1 MRTAVAE
8 VPASDGCAVLELRQ
22 YTLKRG
28 QRDAL
33 VWLFE
38 NFLIEPQEAAGMQ
51 VLGQFQDLDDPDRFV
66 WLRGFPDMACR
77 AQSLQAF
84 YGGPVWATHREAAN
98 GTMIDSDDVLLLR
111 PAGAGFTFEGGV
123 RGARASGPRPP
134 ARFEVVVCPVE
145 AHTEDQVRRWF
156 QTRLAPQLRAEGA
169 DVMGAFV
176 TEPAANTFPRLPVRE
191 GERVFVW
198 ITRFDSAA
206 ALAGW
211 ESRRETSAGWRR
223 DDAALRAM
231 LAGPPTVLR
240 LAPTA
245 RSRLGAP

>member
-1 MRTAVAE
+1 MNTAVAE
-8 VPASDGCAVLELRQ
+8 TPTLTGCAVVELRQ

-28 QRDAL
+28 QREAL

-51 VLGQFQDLDDPDRFV
+51 VIGQFQDLDDPDRFV
-66 WLRGFPDMACR
+66 WLRGFPDMPRR
-77 AQSLQAF
+77 AEALQAF
-84 YGGPVWATHREAAN
+84 YGGPVWTAHRDAAN

-111 PAGAGFTFEGGV
+111 PVGAGFALDGLD
-123 RGARASGPRPP
+123 RAARASAPRSP
-134 ARFEVVVCPVE
+134 ARVEAVVCPVE
-145 AHTEDQVRRWF
+145 AHSEEPVRRWF
-156 QTRLAPQLRAEGA
+156 EARIAPLLRANGA
-169 DVMGAFV
+169 EVLGAYA
-176 TEPAANTFPRLPVRE
+176 TETAANTFPRLPVRE
-191 GERVFVW
+191 GERVFAW
-198 ITRFDSAA
+198 FARFDSAA

-211 ESRRETSAGWRR
+211 EQRRESLADWRR
-223 DDAALRAM
+223 DHAALRAM

>member
-1 MRTAVAE
+1 MNTAVSE
-8 VPASDGCAVLELRQ
+8 SPVSTRCAVLELRQ

-51 VLGQFQDLDDPDRFV
+51 VIGQFQDLDDPDRFV
-66 WLRGFPDMACR
+66 WLRGFPDMPRR
-77 AQSLQAF
+77 AEALQAF

-111 PAGAGFTFEGGV
+111 PAGAGFALDGLE
-123 RGARASGPRPP
+123 RAAQASAARSP
-134 ARFEVVVCPVE
+134 ARVEAVICPVE
-145 AHTEDQVRRWF
+145 AHSEDPVRRWF
-156 QTRLAPQLRAEGA
+156 ETRIAPQLRAHGA
-169 DVMGAFV
+169 EVLGAFV
-176 TEPAANTFPRLPVRE
+176 TETSANTFPRLPVRE

-198 ITRFDSAA
+198 FARFDHAA
-206 ALAGW
+206 ALAAW
-211 ESRRETSAGWRR
+211 EARRESLPDWRR
-223 DDAALRAM
+223 DDTALRTM
-231 LAGPPTVLR
+231 LAGPPTLLR